1 MYKIGLQNKAI
12 ALNRF
17 ILLSSPDDESQ
28 VYYDFDIAF
37 KKGQNVVGKPKI
49 IRCIFVHNNF

>member
-1 MYKIGLQNKAI
+1 MYKICLQNMAI

-37 KKGQNVVGKPKI
+37 KKGQNVLANQK
-49 IRCIFVHNNF
+49 